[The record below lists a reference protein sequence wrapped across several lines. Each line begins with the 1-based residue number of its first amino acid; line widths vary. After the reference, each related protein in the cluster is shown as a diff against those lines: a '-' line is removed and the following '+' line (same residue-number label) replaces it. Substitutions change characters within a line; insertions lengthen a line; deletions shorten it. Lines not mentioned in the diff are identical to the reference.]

1 MKFKIVNKME
11 EDSKPQI
18 NEQSEVM
25 QVLAS
30 EVEVQAEAP
39 QSILVSPEIEVQ
51 AEVPQP
57 ILAEEILN
65 PHDNSNLPIVSNISE
80 VVNENQPKIG
90 NSNEKFIIDEEVD
103 VDQNNVTLK
112 DSKIETVG
120 ANLGDIERSNNT
132 MKSFQKDI
140 DKSLTNEVKKL
151 IENRQK
157 KVNEESKYTDSLKH
171 EVQKGIAN
179 AIQSRSFP
187 NLKDDINQQNNNQK
201 PQNSILKR
209 VVTEKNFNPRA
220 VNNVS
225 FETILNAH
233 SKQNKNDVSISFDKA
248 QYEQEKREKQVKI
261 IQAMQKANNASIKIE
276 YFDRWKRVW
285 IEYVKQK
292 QAQIKQQQ
300 GKEIYLIMI

>member
-187 NLKDDINQQNNNQK
+187 NLKENINQQNQGQK

-233 SKQNKNDVSISFDKA
+233 SKQKGNDVSISFDKA
-248 QYEQEKREKQVKI
+248 QYEQEKREKQMKI

-300 GKEIYLIMI
+300 GRNVYF